1 MGGALTRMMHEGNG
15 GGVIALQAAQI
26 GEQGG
31 DFRGD
36 VLVDGVQTH
45 QRVKQDEVRPEKS
58 HGRLQGL
65 LVLLA
70 IEPQRRHGDD
80 MDIEALEFDAC
91 GMGNALETTSD
102 DLRGILGGKQQDASG
117 SRDLEVAQTR
127 RPGGDRDGEI
137 KRQKRFADLR
147 FVLAQSIGQTRVAG
161 EDDAEHGARANWV
174 AASSRAPR
182 GHSVTALGPRRRAT
196 QDAS

>member
-1 MGGALTRMMHEGNG
+1 MGGTLTHMMHEGNG

-36 VLVDGVQTH
+36 VLVDGMQTH

-80 MDIEALEFDAC
+80 MDIEALEFDAR

-102 DLRGILGGKQQDASG
+102 DLRGSRILIREPSG
-117 SRDLEVAQTR
+117 S
-127 RPGGDRDGEI
+127 
-137 KRQKRFADLR
+137 
-147 FVLAQSIGQTRVAG
+147 
-161 EDDAEHGARANWV
+161 
-174 AASSRAPR
+174 SSSWRSR
-182 GHSVTALGPRRRAT
+182 SVRRASPAKT
-196 QDAS
+196 TL

>member
-1 MGGALTRMMHEGNG
+1 MGGALARMMHEGNG
-15 GGVIALQAAQI
+15 RGVIALQAAQI

-80 MDIEALEFDAC
+80 MDIQALEFDAC

-127 RPGGDRDGEI
+127 GAGGDRDGEI

-147 FVLAQSIGQTRVAG
+147 FTS
-161 EDDAEHGARANWV
+161 EDSAAVGAPQAFDQPGLLV
-174 AASSRAPR
+174 GSGGASCAASVVGSLTAAPR
-182 GHSVTALGPRRRAT
+182 CDGPACGCRG
-196 QDAS
+196 